1 MTRAEMRAGREAS
14 LEEILLRREERVRE
28 QRELLRQGGECLVS
42 FTMNIPGARKRFP
55 LASDGFQEGC
65 TVLKAQLPPEV
76 LLAER
81 YVSGD
86 TGDEAMFLLAG
97 RAEKIKRLTV
107 GLEERHPLGR
117 LWDMDVLDRE
127 GKSLSR
133 TALGLPQRTCLV
145 CGKAAKFCAR
155 SRSHDMELL
164 FHCAADLLERY
175 FCDRAAD
182 MIAACAGRALL
193 AEVSVTPK
201 PGLVDRANSGSHTDM
216 DYFTF
221 LDSAAVLTPWFRT
234 FFCLGWD
241 NAHLPEAEQ
250 FAKLRWAGLE
260 AERAMFA
267 ATGGVN
273 THKGLIFSMA
283 VLCGAMGR
291 ARAGRQGPVRLEQL
305 LESCARLGSCA
316 LADLDRAS
324 SETAGLRC
332 YRDHRITGIRGE
344 AAGGFPSVLA
354 HGLPVLREWL
364 GRGAALNDA
373 AAAAL
378 LSLIGSVTD
387 TNMIHRGGLEEAE
400 RRKREAAELLRR
412 VTTRTL
418 RSRLEELDREYIRRN
433 LSPGGCADLLALT
446 LMFHFLD
453 SEGLVN

>member
-1 MTRAEMRAGREAS
+1 MTRAEMRAGREAA

-28 QRELLRQGGECLVS
+28 QRELLSQGGGCLVS

-55 LASDGFQEGC
+55 LAEDGFREGC
-65 TVLKAQLPPEV
+65 AVLKAAIPQGK

-86 TGDEAMFLLAG
+86 TGDEAMFLLA
-97 RAEKIKRLTV
+97 AEAEEIKRLTV

-117 LWDMDVLDRE
+117 LWDMDVLDRA

-145 CGKAAKFCAR
+145 CGQAAKVCAR

-175 FCDRAAD
+175 FRDRAAAV
-182 MIAACAGRALL
+182 IAACAGRALL

-241 NAHLPEAEQ
+241 NAHLPEQEL
-250 FAKLRWAGLE
+250 FARLRWAGLE
-260 AERAMFA
+260 AEGAMFA

-283 VLCGAMGR
+283 VLGGAMGR
-291 ARAGRQGPVRLEQL
+291 ERAGRCAPVRLQTL
-305 LESCARLGSCA
+305 LESCARLGGCA
-316 LADLDRAS
+316 LADLEVGGG
-324 SETAGLRC
+324 ETAGLRC
-332 YRDHRITGIRGE
+332 YRSHRITGIRGE

-354 HGLPVLREWL
+354 HGLPVLRQWL
-364 GRGAALNDA
+364 DRGAVLNDA

-378 LSLIGSVTD
+378 IALIGSVTD

-400 RRKREAAELLRR
+400 RRKEEAAELLRR
-412 VTTRTL
+412 VTPHTL
-418 RSRLEELDREYIRRN
+418 RTRLEELDQDYIRGN

-446 LMFHFLD
+446 LMFHFLYQ
-453 SEGLVN
+453 EGLVN